1 MNLLDEVDKIKDVRT
16 EHFTFLTKQD
26 WLDNQNK
33 KLVFYE
39 RRY

>member
-1 MNLLDEVDKIKDVRT
+1 MGDVRT

-33 KLVFYE
+33 KLVFYVHGKGGSA
-39 RRY
+39 